1 MIKELLKPR
10 GNCTRK
16 IYVRDNLI
24 VRKVRGQVYVLGVM
38 YMWVMYMWVKDIDF
52 VSVLSICRLYFGTD

>member
-38 YMWVMYMWVKDIDF
+38 YMWVKDIDF

>member
-16 IYVRDNLI
+16 IYVRDNLM
-24 VRKVRGQVYVLGVM
+24 VRKVRGQVYVLG
-38 YMWVMYMWVKDIDF
+38 VMYMWVKDIDF

>member
-16 IYVRDNLI
+16 IFVRDNLI
-24 VRKVRGQVYVLGVM
+24 VRKVRGQVYVLG
-38 YMWVMYMWVKDIDF
+38 VMYMWVKDIDF